1 MHKAPH
7 DADHIVLRNS
17 KLKALRLGRNLTQ
30 QYVADSLGVDAST
43 LCRWEEN
50 EEKINVGSLR
60 KLANFYEVPVE
71 WLISPDPLVLNIHDN
86 KAENGANGAHNTVNV
101 MPKEM
106 QKEMLEQM
114 TAQHNAHIEA
124 LHKLTNRLMDL
135 TERLFSR
142 ISSKDPEARP

>member
-30 QYVADSLGVDAST
+30 QYVTDSLGVDAST

-60 KLANFYEVPVE
+60 KLANFYEVGVE
-71 WLISPDPLVLNIHDN
+71 WLISPDPMVLNMHDN
-86 KAENGANGAHNTVNV
+86 EMANGAYNTVNV
-101 MPKEM
+101 MP
-106 QKEMLEQM
+106 KEMLEQM

-124 LHKLTNRLMDL
+124 LHKLTDRLMDL